1 MQPSELQRTL
11 CIISPRRDVYSQTFV
26 RAHRERLP
34 ANIKSLYIPDYESFS
49 SDDGPL
55 LKPIL
60 AARLKRAIV
69 RKMTKLDRS
78 DLERRAAQ
86 QFLARNKVDAVL
98 GEFGSASTLILD
110 ACKGIQVPLIAH
122 FHGHDV
128 FRRTE
133 LENFAPRFPELFR
146 YASAIIAVS
155 RDMQGELIKL
165 GAPETKLHLNPCG
178 VDPSLFYGSDPLN
191 SPPTFVA
198 VGRFVNVKAPH
209 LTLLA
214 FREVLAEVPETRLV
228 MIGDGPLWDACYQM
242 VRSFG
247 ISGSVE
253 LQGIRSPSEVAAVM
267 QKARAFVQHCVTAND
282 GESEGTP
289 VAILEAG
296 ASGLP
301 VVSTRHAGI
310 KEAVIEMK
318 TGLLVDEG
326 DIDGMA
332 QHMIRLAKD
341 SALAA
346 SLGKAAREWISA
358 EYSMDKSIGKLWS
371 IIESVIDQKRN
382 SNHSKE

>member
-1 MQPSELQRTL
+1 MQRFDLQRQL
-11 CIISPRRDVYSQTFV
+11 CVISPRRDVYSQTFV

-49 SDDGPL
+49 TDDGPL
-55 LKPIL
+55 LKPVM

-69 RKMTKLDRS
+69 RKMAKLDRS
-78 DLERRAAQ
+78 DFERRAVQ
-86 QFLARNKVDAVL
+86 QFLVRNKVDAVL
-98 GEFGSASTLILD
+98 AEFGSASTLILD
-110 ACKGIQVPLIAH
+110 ACKGIQMPLIAH
-122 FHGHDV
+122 FHGHDA

-133 LENFAPRFPELFR
+133 LENFGPRYPELFR

-155 RDMQGELIKL
+155 RDMQGKLIKL
-165 GAPETKLHLNPCG
+165 GAPETKLHLNPYG
-178 VDPSLFYGSDPLN
+178 VDPSLFCGSDPLN

-198 VGRFVNVKAPH
+198 VGRFVNIKAPH

-214 FREVLAEVPETRLV
+214 FREVLAEVPEARLV

-253 LQGIRSPSEVAAVM
+253 LQGIRSHSEVAAVM
-267 QKARAFVQHCVTAND
+267 QRARAFVQHSVTAND
-282 GESEGTP
+282 GDSEGAP
-289 VAILEAG
+289 NAVLEAG

-326 DIDGMA
+326 DTSGMA

-358 EYSMDKSIGKLWS
+358 EYSMDKSIGNLWS

-382 SNHSKE
+382 SNNGKE

>member
-1 MQPSELQRTL
+1 M
-11 CIISPRRDVYSQTFV
+11 
-26 RAHRERLP
+26 
-34 ANIKSLYIPDYESFS
+34 
-49 SDDGPL
+49 
-55 LKPIL
+55 
-60 AARLKRAIV
+60 
-69 RKMTKLDRS
+69 
-78 DLERRAAQ
+78 
-86 QFLARNKVDAVL
+86 
-98 GEFGSASTLILD
+98 
-110 ACKGIQVPLIAH
+110 PLIAH
-122 FHGHDV
+122 FHGHDA

-133 LENFAPRFPELFR
+133 LENFGPRYPELFR

-155 RDMQGELIKL
+155 RDMQGKLIKL
-165 GAPETKLHLNPCG
+165 GAPETKLHLNPYG

-198 VGRFVNVKAPH
+198 VGRFVNIKAPH

-214 FREVLAEVPETRLV
+214 FREVLAEVPEARLV

-253 LQGIRSPSEVAAVM
+253 LQGIRSHSEVAAVM
-267 QKARAFVQHCVTAND
+267 QRARAFVQHSVTAND
-282 GESEGTP
+282 GDSEGAP
-289 VAILEAG
+289 NAVLEAG

-318 TGLLVDEG
+318 TGLLVDER
-326 DIDGMA
+326 DTSGMA

-358 EYSMDKSIGKLWS
+358 EYSMDKSIGNLWS

-382 SNHSKE
+382 SNNGKE

>member
-1 MQPSELQRTL
+1 MQRFDLQRQL
-11 CIISPRRDVYSQTFV
+11 CVISPRRDVYSQTFV

-49 SDDGPL
+49 TDDGPL
-55 LKPIL
+55 LKPVM

-69 RKMTKLDRS
+69 RKMAKLDRS
-78 DLERRAAQ
+78 DFERRAVQ
-86 QFLARNKVDAVL
+86 QFLVRNKVDAVL
-98 GEFGSASTLILD
+98 AEFGSASTLILD
-110 ACKGIQVPLIAH
+110 ACKGIQMPLIAH
-122 FHGHDV
+122 FHGHDA

-133 LENFAPRFPELFR
+133 LENFGPRYPELFR

-155 RDMQGELIKL
+155 RDMQCKLIKL
-165 GAPETKLHLNPCG
+165 GAPETKLHLNPYG

-198 VGRFVNVKAPH
+198 VGRFVNIKAPH

-214 FREVLAEVPETRLV
+214 FREVLAEVPEARLV

-253 LQGIRSPSEVAAVM
+253 LQGIRSHSEVAAVM
-267 QKARAFVQHCVTAND
+267 QRARAFVQHSVTAND
-282 GESEGTP
+282 GDSEGAP
-289 VAILEAG
+289 NAVLEAG

-318 TGLLVDEG
+318 TGLLVDER
-326 DIDGMA
+326 DTSGMA

-358 EYSMDKSIGKLWS
+358 EYSMDKSIGNLWS

-382 SNHSKE
+382 SNNGKE

>member
-1 MQPSELQRTL
+1 MQRFDLQRQL
-11 CIISPRRDVYSQTFV
+11 CVISPRRDVYSQTFV

-34 ANIKSLYIPDYESFS
+34 ANIKSLYIPDYEGFS
-49 SDDGPL
+49 TDDGPL
-55 LKPIL
+55 LKPVMT
-60 AARLKRAIV
+60 ARLKRAIV
-69 RKMTKLDRS
+69 RKMAKLDRS
-78 DLERRAAQ
+78 DFERRAVQ
-86 QFLARNKVDAVL
+86 QFLVRNKVDAVL
-98 GEFGSASTLILD
+98 AEFGSASTLILD
-110 ACKGIQVPLIAH
+110 ACKGIQMPLIAH
-122 FHGHDV
+122 FHGHDA

-133 LENFAPRFPELFR
+133 LENFGPRYPELFR

-155 RDMQGELIKL
+155 RDMQGKLIKL
-165 GAPETKLHLNPCG
+165 GAPETKLHLNPYG
-178 VDPSLFYGSDPLN
+178 VDPSLFCGSDPLN

-198 VGRFVNVKAPH
+198 VGRFVNIKAPH

-214 FREVLAEVPETRLV
+214 FREVLAEVPEARLV

-253 LQGIRSPSEVAAVM
+253 LQGIRSHSEVAAVM
-267 QKARAFVQHCVTAND
+267 QRARAFVQHSVTAND
-282 GESEGTP
+282 GDSEGAP
-289 VAILEAG
+289 NAVLEAG

-318 TGLLVDEG
+318 TGLLVDER
-326 DIDGMA
+326 DTSGMA

-358 EYSMDKSIGKLWS
+358 EYSMDKSIGNLWS

-382 SNHSKE
+382 SNNGKE